1 MRSDDAAEQSRAAFS
16 VPASSGSVGHTD
28 RAGDI
33 GG

>member
-1 MRSDDAAEQSRAAFS
+1 MRSDDEAEKAAFS